1 MTRISVDLVQSRVAS
16 IVDEDPSSSNI
27 STADY
32 ALRLAYMNMALTEW
46 SEAYDWQALYTEY
59 NTLTSTSTGNASI
72 ALPTDFR
79 KLASFPVI
87 TYDGATSAQFP
98 DTRPQT
104 AGQYGSNDK
113 RVQITGN
120 PQDGYNMA
128 VLGTALSSGVS
139 IKVPYYMSVQSLV
152 SPANIAEIP
161 NPDYLVKRTIA
172 YWWEAR
178 GDDRFPQMKLEAERI
193 LGTML
198 DYENTFGEASTD
210 DRVKTVEQTR
220 HGDFRWGE

>member
-1 MTRISVDLVQSRVAS
+1 M
-16 IVDEDPSSSNI
+16 DEDPDTANI

-32 ALRLAYMNMALTEW
+32 ALRLTYMNMALNEW
-46 SEAYDWQALYTEY
+46 AEANDWQVLYTEY

-79 KLASFPVI
+79 KLASFPQI
-87 TYDGATSAQFP
+87 TFDGATTALFP
-98 DTRPQT
+98 DTRPQE

-113 RVQITGN
+113 RIQITGN

-128 VLGTALSSGVS
+128 VLGTALGSGIS
-139 IKVPYYMSVQSLV
+139 IKVPYFMSVQSLV

-178 GDDRFPQMKLEAERI
+178 GDERFPQMKLEAERI
-193 LGTML
+193 LGGMI
-198 DYENTFGEASTD
+198 DYENVFSPASTD
-210 DRVKTVEQTR
+210 NRVKTVEETTY
-220 HGDFRWGE
+220 GDKRWGE

>member
-1 MTRISVDLVQSRVAS
+1 MTKVSADLIQSRVAAL
-16 IVDEDPSSSNI
+16 VDEDPDSSNI

-32 ALRLAYMNMALTEW
+32 ALRLTYMNMALQEW
-46 SEAYDWQALYTEY
+46 AEAYDWQTLYSEY

-72 ALPTDFR
+72 ALPNNFR

-87 TYDGATSAQFP
+87 TYDNATSAKFP
-98 DTRPQT
+98 DTKPQD
-104 AGQYGSNDK
+104 AGQYGSTDK
-113 RVQITGN
+113 RVEITGN
-120 PQDGYNMA
+120 PQSGYNMA
-128 VLGTALSSGVS
+128 VIGTALSSGAS
-139 IKVPYYMSVQSLV
+139 IKVPYFMSVQSLA

-193 LGTML
+193 LGGMI
-198 DYENTFGEASTD
+198 DYENVFSEASAD
-210 DRVKTVEQTR
+210 DRVKTTEET
-220 HGDFRWGE
+220 HNGDFRWGE